1 MRALVAV
8 GRSIL
13 TVIWH
18 LLSDPNATFTDLG
31 PDHYDNRGSTQRALR
46 RHVNALHALG
56 FTVTITPTG

>member
-1 MRALVAV
+1 MRAVVAV

-18 LLSDPNATFTDLG
+18 LLSDTTATFTDLG

-56 FTVTITPTG
+56 FTVTVAPTG